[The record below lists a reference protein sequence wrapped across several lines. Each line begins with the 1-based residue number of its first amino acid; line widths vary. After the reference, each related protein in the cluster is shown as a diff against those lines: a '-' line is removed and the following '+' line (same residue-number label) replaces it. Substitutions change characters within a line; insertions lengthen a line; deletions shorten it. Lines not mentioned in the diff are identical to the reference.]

1 MTMRKV
7 LPFFLIAGLAVA
19 SARSYTVSLFEP
31 AMVGATELKPG
42 EYKIEVND
50 RTAVIRKGKMQTE
63 SPVKVE
69 EGDTRFATTVV
80 RYVPGADGKARIQ
93 EIRIGGTKTRLVFEM

>member
-1 MTMRKV
+1 V
-7 LPFFLIAGLAVA
+7 
-19 SARSYTVSLFEP
+19 
-31 AMVGATELKPG
+31 
-42 EYKIEVND
+42 
-50 RTAVIRKGKMQTE
+50 QTE